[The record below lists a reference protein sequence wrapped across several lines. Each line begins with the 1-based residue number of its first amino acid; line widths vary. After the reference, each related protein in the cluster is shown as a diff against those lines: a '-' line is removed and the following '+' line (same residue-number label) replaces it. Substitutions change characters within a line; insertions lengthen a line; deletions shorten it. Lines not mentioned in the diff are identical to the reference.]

1 MLTWQPVAGLFPEVH
16 TLEAVAGQILTDDI
30 SEILDRVESEA
41 RMEGRYFMCKQDGML
56 EVAALLQNVKALSL
70 GVRIYFP
77 SLQACQRDIVAGG
90 GFCRGGV
97 CGCGDRQ

>member
-1 MLTWQPVAGLFPEVH
+1 MAGLFPEVH

-41 RMEGRYFMCKQDGML
+41 RMEGRYFMCRQDGML

-70 GVRIYFP
+70 EVGTP
-77 SLQACQRDIVAGG
+77 LQELVSRLLMLGFAGLCAAARCWVYEVACTLCV
-90 GFCRGGV
+90 
-97 CGCGDRQ
+97 

>member
-1 MLTWQPVAGLFPEVH
+1 MH

-70 GVRIYFP
+70 EVRTP
-77 SLQACQRDIVAGG
+77 TGRPGAGPQAADAGLG
-90 GFCRGGV
+90 RIV
-97 CGCGDRQ
+97 CGGSLLGL